1 MLEGFVR
8 RRSPGLNRATSLAYG
23 AVSRNAIPLDRIS
36 RSNVRRSRLP
46 PPWTAFAGPDLKA
59 EIEARVA
66 RLFRWHID
74 PTPVERSVATEV
86 LASIFYHL
94 LTALMQYLEK
104 IGGQVEPFRP
114 PVSETGKFSAR
125 RVYA

>member
-1 MLEGFVR
+1 M
-8 RRSPGLNRATSLAYG
+8 
-23 AVSRNAIPLDRIS
+23 
-36 RSNVRRSRLP
+36 RRSRLP
-46 PPWTAFAGPDLKA
+46 PPWTAFAGPDPKA

-74 PTPVERSVATEV
+74 PAPVGLWIERSVATEV
-86 LASIFYHL
+86 PSSIFYHL